1 MSAKQFASWE
11 DAVSWLITQ
20 PDKEE
25 LVQACYF
32 DRPALAAAQR
42 YHMSEEW
49 REVRRLL
56 PAPPGAVLDV
66 GAGMGIASY
75 ALAADGWRV
84 TALEPDPSKVV
95 GAGAIR
101 QLARDARVEITVVE
115 TWAEGLPFGDAAFDI
130 VHARQVLHHARD
142 LGQFCNELYRVL
154 KPGGRLVA
162 TREHVISDL
171 NQLPKFLSKH
181 PLHDLYG
188 GENAFERK
196 EYEGCL
202 KTAGFAI
209 SEVFGPW
216 DSIINSTPF
225 TRHKLRDLFLAHF
238 GHRWVATWFARM
250 AFSEIGFPL
259 VRQML
264 AVLDRRPGRLYTFV
278 ADKPEL
284 KK

>member
-1 MSAKQFASWE
+1 MSAKQFNSWE

-20 PDKEE
+20 PDKKE
-25 LVQACYF
+25 LVHACYF

-56 PAPPGAVLDV
+56 PTPPGMVLDV

-84 TALEPDPSKVV
+84 TALEPDPSNVV

-101 QLARDARVEITVVE
+101 QLANDAGMEITVVE
-115 TWAEGLPFGDAAFDI
+115 KWAEGLPFADAVFDV

-142 LGQFCNELYRVL
+142 LGQFCAELFRVL
-154 KPGGRLVA
+154 KPGGCLIA
-162 TREHVISDL
+162 TREHVISDGH
-171 NQLPKFLSKH
+171 QLPKFLAKH

-196 EYEGCL
+196 EYEARL
-202 KTAGFAI
+202 RAAGFTLCQ
-209 SEVFGPW
+209 VFGPW

-225 TRHKLRDLFLAHF
+225 TRNKLHDMFLARF
-238 GHRWVATWFARM
+238 GHWLGAAWFARM
-250 AFSEIGFPL
+250 AFSELGFSL
-259 VRQML
+259 VRQIL
-264 AVLDRRPGRLYTFV
+264 TVVDRRPGRLYTFV
-278 ADKPEL
+278 ANKPEL
-284 KK
+284 GK